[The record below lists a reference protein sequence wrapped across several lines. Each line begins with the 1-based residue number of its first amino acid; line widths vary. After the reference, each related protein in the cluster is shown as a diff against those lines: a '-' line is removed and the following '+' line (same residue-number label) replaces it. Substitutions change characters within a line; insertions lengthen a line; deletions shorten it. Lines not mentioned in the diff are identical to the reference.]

1 MNREEKISLYGY
13 IEDLY
18 QAMQIGSIT
27 FEPKHSSELYELISK
42 VLKENQELKRQL
54 SNSHQI
60 KNQQKEFI
68 EYLEN
73 EKDRLARETS
83 HIYEDEIGKVRL
95 VNEDVFNEIIQNLKA
110 NKTDGYTNFCEISEE
125 MLNAIKELSRREHEE
140 NKKYKEVI
148 DKAISLL
155 DNYQNNLYSKKER
168 EGLDDDIEISLK
180 ILKEVE

>member
-68 EYLEN
+68 EYLEK

-83 HIYEDEIGKVRL
+83 HIYEDELGKVRL
-95 VNEDVFNEIIQNLKA
+95 VNEDVFNEIN
-110 NKTDGYTNFCEISEE
+110 
-125 MLNAIKELSRREHEE
+125 
-140 NKKYKEVI
+140 
-148 DKAISLL
+148 
-155 DNYQNNLYSKKER
+155 
-168 EGLDDDIEISLK
+168 K
-180 ILKEVE
+180 ILSKFKEIIGIK

>member
-73 EKDRLARETS
+73 EKDRLTRETS
-83 HIYEDEIGKVRL
+83 HIYEDDLGEVKD
-95 VNEDVFNEIIQNLKA
+95 VNEDIFNEI
-110 NKTDGYTNFCEISEE
+110 NKI
-125 MLNAIKELSRREHEE
+125 LS
-140 NKKYKEVI
+140 KYKSMI
-148 DKAISLL
+148 GCDKS
-155 DNYQNNLYSKKER
+155 E
-168 EGLDDDIEISLK
+168 
-180 ILKEVE
+180 

>member
-68 EYLEN
+68 KFLEN
-73 EKDRLARETS
+73 E
-83 HIYEDEIGKVRL
+83 L
-95 VNEDVFNEIIQNLKA
+95 VSELDVFTEIKVC
-110 NKTDGYTNFCEISEE
+110 DV
-125 MLNAIKELSRREHEE
+125 LS
-140 NKKYKEVI
+140 KYKEIIGVE
-148 DKAISLL
+148 D
-155 DNYQNNLYSKKER
+155 E
-168 EGLDDDIEISLK
+168 EINVL
-180 ILKEVE
+180 

>member
-1 MNREEKISLYGY
+1 MNELESLLNYLETTSLEPHDDYTSEFSYKEQKKLWRY
-13 IEDLY
+13 IKGL
-18 QAMQIGSIT
+18 QQ
-27 FEPKHSSELYELISK
+27 
-42 VLKENQELKRQL
+42 ENQELKRQL

-68 EYLEN
+68 KFLEN

-95 VNEDVFNEIIQNLKA
+95 VNEYVFNEIIQNLKA

-125 MLNAIKELSRREHEE
+125 MLNAIKELSRREYEE

-148 DKAISLL
+148 NKLN
-155 DNYQNNLYSKKER
+155 NYVYDGYLINTK
-168 EGLDDDIEISLK
+168 DIK
-180 ILKEVE
+180 DILKEVEHD

>member
-1 MNREEKISLYGY
+1 MNELESLLNYLETTSLEPHDDYTSEFSYKEQKKLWRY
-13 IEDLY
+13 IKGL
-18 QAMQIGSIT
+18 QQ
-27 FEPKHSSELYELISK
+27 
-42 VLKENQELKRQL
+42 ENQELKRQL

>member
-68 EYLEN
+68 EWLEN
-73 EKDRLARETS
+73 E
-83 HIYEDEIGKVRL
+83 L
-95 VNEDVFNEIIQNLKA
+95 VSELDVFTEIKVC
-110 NKTDGYTNFCEISEE
+110 DV
-125 MLNAIKELSRREHEE
+125 LS
-140 NKKYKEVI
+140 KYKEI
-148 DKAISLL
+148 IGIK
-155 DNYQNNLYSKKER
+155 
-168 EGLDDDIEISLK
+168 
-180 ILKEVE
+180 

>member
-60 KNQQKEFI
+60 KTQQKEFI
-68 EYLEN
+68 EYLEKERKRLE
-73 EKDRLARETS
+73 EKN
-83 HIYEDEIGKVRL
+83 IYEPLQIMAIET
-95 VNEDVFNEIIQNLKA
+95 LKH
-110 NKTDGYTNFCEISEE
+110 I
-125 MLNAIKELSRREHEE
+125 LS
-140 NKKYKEVI
+140 KYKEI
-148 DKAISLL
+148 IGIK
-155 DNYQNNLYSKKER
+155 
-168 EGLDDDIEISLK
+168 
-180 ILKEVE
+180 

>member
-68 EYLEN
+68 EWLEN
-73 EKDRLARETS
+73 E
-83 HIYEDEIGKVRL
+83 L
-95 VNEDVFNEIIQNLKA
+95 VSELDVFTEIKVC
-110 NKTDGYTNFCEISEE
+110 DV
-125 MLNAIKELSRREHEE
+125 LS
-140 NKKYKEVI
+140 KYKEIIGVE
-148 DKAISLL
+148 D
-155 DNYQNNLYSKKER
+155 E
-168 EGLDDDIEISLK
+168 EINVL
-180 ILKEVE
+180 